1 MLKADSEEYKMLA
14 RWVGEMKPRDF
25 YLTVELGVR
34 GGYGSFVI
42 MDVLKDKNNYHIGID
57 PYGDIDYKHFDHK
70 EGFYSFWKDE
80 KGEMLVNPDGSPRT
94 PSYSNTMKQEFMSEF
109 KYHDNFTLFQLEDT
123 EYFNCF
129 GQGVPIYHRGQKKVM
144 NVYDFVFFDGPH
156 TTEKVLE
163 EAMFFATRSRE
174 GTRFVFDDHQHYQM
188 SVIANALNYF
198 WFHTVEMGETKI
210 LLEKG
215 EKNNAVQKYR
225 R

>member
-109 KYHDNFTLFQLEDT
+109 KYHQNFTLFQLEDT

-144 NVYDFVFFDGPH
+144 NVYDFVFFDGPPLRWVRL
-156 TTEKVLE
+156 K
-163 EAMFFATRSRE
+163 F
-174 GTRFVFDDHQHYQM
+174 Y
-188 SVIANALNYF
+188 
-198 WFHTVEMGETKI
+198 
-210 LLEKG
+210 
-215 EKNNAVQKYR
+215 
-225 R
+225 